1 MGVIQGNVFINS
13 YPTLVKLDNDLIPDD
28 LKSIINDPKKMETQ
42 LFQVQNIQFRNSII
56 GFAQKM
62 KVAMNFRS
70 QNKMGSGSKVP
81 WKCKVNALHF
91 IL

>member
-1 MGVIQGNVFINS
+1 MGVIQGNVFINP

-42 LFQVQNIQFRNSII
+42 LFQVQNIRFRNLII

-81 WKCKVNALHF
+81 WKCNVTDS
-91 IL
+91 